1 MVGYRIVGVAAP
13 LRDSR
18 RLITCA
24 EKSCGRSSPP
34 TPRIHRLRYQMSRP
48 VAAGQ
53 RRQREESREHA
64 RDEEREEEPSSFTEF
79 RFRKCNESQTDTT
92 HA

>member
-1 MVGYRIVGVAAP
+1 MASH
-13 LRDSR
+13 LDF
-18 RLITCA
+18 
-24 EKSCGRSSPP
+24 
-34 TPRIHRLRYQMSRP
+34 RYLDEGLGSERVSRP

-53 RRQREESREHA
+53 RRRREESREHA

-79 RFRKCNESQTDTT
+79 RFRKCNESQSDTT